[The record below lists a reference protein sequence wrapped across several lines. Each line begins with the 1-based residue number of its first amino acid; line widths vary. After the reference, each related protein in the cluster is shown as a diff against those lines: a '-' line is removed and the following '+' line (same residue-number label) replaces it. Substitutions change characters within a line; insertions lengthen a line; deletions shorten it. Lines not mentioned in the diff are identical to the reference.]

1 MFHLDYSFKNLMI
14 IESDTEIAIK
24 ISIEYDIRY
33 LIVTLLCD
41 DIFKIFNSRNINKT
55 LVTLFILET
64 LRINDPSLYSLYFT
78 LNI

>member
-1 MFHLDYSFKNLMI
+1 MGIFKILNFRKIPRIDVSSRLKISFKNLMI

-41 DIFKIFNSRNINKT
+41 DILKRNLIWIYLKSW
-55 LVTLFILET
+55 ILEISI
-64 LRINDPSLYSLYFT
+64 RP
-78 LNI
+78 

>member
-1 MFHLDYSFKNLMI
+1 MFHLDYFFKNLMI

-24 ISIEYDIRY
+24 ISIEYDIRF
-33 LIVTLLCD
+33 L
-41 DIFKIFNSRNINKT
+41 NSRNINKT

>member
-41 DIFKIFNSRNINKT
+41 DIFKILNSRNINKT

-64 LRINDPSLYSLYFT
+64 LRINDPSLYSLYVT

>member
-41 DIFKIFNSRNINKT
+41 DILKRNLIWIYLKSW
-55 LVTLFILET
+55 ILEISI
-64 LRINDPSLYSLYFT
+64 RP
-78 LNI
+78 

>member
-1 MFHLDYSFKNLMI
+1 MI

-41 DIFKIFNSRNINKT
+41 DILKRNLIWIYLKSW
-55 LVTLFILET
+55 ILEISI
-64 LRINDPSLYSLYFT
+64 RP
-78 LNI
+78 

>member
-64 LRINDPSLYSLYFT
+64 LRINDPSLYSLYVT

>member
-41 DIFKIFNSRNINKT
+41 DIFKIFNSRNINKI

>member
-14 IESDTEIAIK
+14 IESDIEIAIK
-24 ISIEYDIRY
+24 INIEYDIRY

-64 LRINDPSLYSLYFT
+64 LRINDPSLHSLY

>member
-41 DIFKIFNSRNINKT
+41 DIFKIFNFRNINKT

>member
-55 LVTLFILET
+55 LVTLFILEI